1 MSDGDEYEEVPG
13 EVPAVSYRVVREGFL
28 EEVIFK

>member
-1 MSDGDEYEEVPG
+1 MPDGDEYGEVPG
-13 EVPAVSYRVVREGFL
+13 VAVLYRVVREGFL